1 MQDDAGMTN
10 LRWLSL
16 LCVTP
21 LAACAQ
27 NPNDVMV
34 QLAPEVISSLDG
46 TLDARVLVLSD
57 RDPVG
62 KGKAVDLAID
72 YTDRNGTAHTIAPV
86 SGVTDDRGAF
96 DGTLKGL
103 TWDGTGTVHA
113 TVGGITGEATFAV
126 LDRTPPQV
134 SITPPATVRV
144 NMNAQFQVHV
154 TDEIGVSQVSF
165 EASNGGGGGGNGGQ
179 RSTVVASG
187 SADATLGFNYQ
198 ANDTQVGQ
206 MVTFYALA
214 SDLSGNEAA
223 ATPVTVTISQ

>member
-1 MQDDAGMTN
+1 
-10 LRWLSL
+10 
-16 LCVTP
+16 
-21 LAACAQ
+21 
-27 NPNDVMV
+27 MV

-62 KGKAVDLAID
+62 KGKAVELTID
-72 YTDRNGTAHTIAPV
+72 YTDRNGTPHTIAPID
-86 SGVTDDRGAF
+86 GVTDDRGAF
-96 DGTLKGL
+96 DGAFEGL

-113 TVGGITGEATFAV
+113 TVGGIAGDATFAV

-134 SITPPATVRV
+134 TITVPATVRV
-144 NMNAQFQVHV
+144 NANAQFEVHV

-165 EASNGGGGGGNGGQ
+165 EASTGGGGGGGGGGGQ

-187 SADATLGFNYQ
+187 STDAMLGFNYQ

-206 MVTFYALA
+206 TVSFYALA